1 MFCENVVVEA
11 AAWAV
16 VLDEMGRNKKRR
28 KKPRKKTRY
37 KHMDKS
43 ATPKII
49 SFVTPPSKS
58 LEDLSYSALNLSTP
72 CTIRIFFI
80 FSFFGVEVGVGES
93 IEIAPLV

>member
-1 MFCENVVVEA
+1 VVVEA

-16 VLDEMGRNKKRR
+16 VLDEMGRNKERR
-28 KKPRKKTRY
+28 KKPRKKKRVTN
-37 KHMDKS
+37 
-43 ATPKII
+43 TWINQLLQII